1 MVLVPMAQAPPKAGA
16 KESSYNSLNLIYDT
30 YLFSPKVIVAGFHGG
45 GDGRRKRD
53 RVNGWW
59 RGGMREGEVNTK

>member
-1 MVLVPMAQAPPKAGA
+1 MAQAPPKAGG

-45 GDGRRKRD
+45 EGRRKRD
-53 RVNGWW
+53 RVNGWR
-59 RGGMREGEVNTK
+59 RGGMKGGR